1 MKKGFSKITKIVFIV
16 VLISICSLIIWGL
29 SLTNVDY
36 KESLSVEKE
45 VQPAA
50 PAATDTTLSKKEEEG
65 SLDFNRSYVINILF
79 LGIDLTKEFND
90 PEALHRAD
98 TISLI
103 RINLDTKDIK
113 FLSIPRDTYTFI
125 PIKNKKD
132 KINHSYAYGSLK
144 GKAVESTIEAVN
156 KFLKYGTVDYYFTFD
171 LEPVPKIVDSIGGV
185 ELDVEVDMLDH
196 DANLHKGLQVLDG
209 QKAYDYIHWRYSGD
223 GDIGRIK
230 RQQKFLGAVYN
241 KLKVNGKLTETIKL
255 VMDYKDNMKTDMTV
269 KQIIGLAKFT
279 SDISSENIKYY
290 IVPGYGKTID
300 KISYYIPDESE
311 TEKLLKAFFNV
322 E

>member
-16 VLISICSLIIWGL
+16 VLVSICSLIIWGL

-45 VQPAA
+45 VQPVA
-50 PAATDTTLSKKEEEG
+50 PAATDTALAKKEEEG

-113 FLSIPRDTYTFI
+113 FLSIPRDTYTFV

-185 ELDVEVDMLDH
+185 ELDVEVDMLNH

-279 SDISSENIKYY
+279 SDISS
-290 IVPGYGKTID
+290 
-300 KISYYIPDESE
+300 
-311 TEKLLKAFFNV
+311 
-322 E
+322 